1 MKTRKRMKGAK
12 KDWIFDFTVYFICI
26 LLLLITLYPIY
37 FVLIAS
43 VSEPNAVNLGHVDFY
58 PIGFNLKAYENLLHY
73 EDLWMGYRNTIFYV
87 LLGTFLALAIN
98 LPAGYAL
105 SRTDMYG
112 YKFIKVLTKAEKQC
126 SEK

>member
-58 PIGFNLKAYENLLHY
+58 PIGFNL
-73 EDLWMGYRNTIFYV
+73 
-87 LLGTFLALAIN
+87 
-98 LPAGYAL
+98 
-105 SRTDMYG
+105 
-112 YKFIKVLTKAEKQC
+112 
-126 SEK
+126 